1 MARRRLA
8 LVFAALIVA
17 ATACSDGG
25 DDDATPAA
33 GSTEASADTLAEPP
47 AETSGTGSEAGLGPG
62 TTGGLGAPDGG
73 GEPSAPGDAGE
84 STATTDPP
92 VSATSDPPGTNA
104 PAPSTTSTT
113 TTTINPEVPPRV
125 EAAAWTIYDMRQGEM
140 LASNNATARRPV
152 ASLMKL
158 LTAQVAFDAGQP
170 TKLVTA
176 PNDGLVL
183 SDDESVI
190 DIRGGQ
196 ELSRDLLVRAMLKAS
211 ANDAARLLAL
221 DIAGSEAAFAELMN
235 ATAANLQLNDTHAVN
250 ATGLDA
256 DGQFSTAYDMTMLAA
271 RLMGSSINFQVAVR
285 DPTAELNGQAYPNP
299 NDLLGVYPG
308 ADGIK
313 TGHTSGAGW
322 CVVASAIR
330 DGRRLVVTV
339 LGAPTREARN
349 NAAMALL
356 DWGFAQPA

>member
-8 LVFAALIVA
+8 LVFAALVLTSA
-17 ATACSDGG
+17 ACNDGA
-25 DDDATPAA
+25 DDDRPAA
-33 GSTEASADTLAEPP
+33 GSTDTSAETLAEPTP
-47 AETSGTGSEAGLGPG
+47 APSADEEAVETGSTG
-62 TTGGLGAPDGG
+62 TVVGAPGRVDDGG
-73 GEPSAPGDAGE
+73 GTSA
-84 STATTDPP
+84 P
-92 VSATSDPPGTNA
+92 VSASGTVTSIDPSTTGA
-104 PAPSTTSTT
+104 PTATSAPVVSTTSTT
-113 TTTINPEVPPRV
+113 TTTIDPDVPPRV
-125 EAAAWTIYDMRQGEM
+125 QAAAWTVYDMRSGEM
-140 LASNNATARRPV
+140 LASNNATQRRPV

-176 PNDGLVL
+176 PSDGLVL

-190 DIRGGQ
+190 DIRPGQ

-235 ATAANLQLNDTHAVN
+235 ATAASLQLGDTHAVN

-256 DGQFSTAYDMTMLAA
+256 EGQYSTAYDMTMLAA

-299 NDLLGVYPG
+299 NDLLGTYPG

-322 CVVASAIR
+322 CIVASAIR

-349 NAAMALL
+349 AAASTLL

>member
-1 MARRRLA
+1 
-8 LVFAALIVA
+8 
-17 ATACSDGG
+17 
-25 DDDATPAA
+25 
-33 GSTEASADTLAEPP
+33 
-47 AETSGTGSEAGLGPG
+47 
-62 TTGGLGAPDGG
+62 
-73 GEPSAPGDAGE
+73 
-84 STATTDPP
+84 
-92 VSATSDPPGTNA
+92 
-104 PAPSTTSTT
+104 
-113 TTTINPEVPPRV
+113 V
-125 EAAAWTIYDMRQGEM
+125 EAAAWTIYEPRQGEM

-256 DGQFSTAYDMTMLAA
+256 DGQFSTAYDMTMLGA

-299 NDLLGVYPG
+299 NDLLGLYPG

-313 TGHTSGAGW
+313 TGRTSGAGW
-322 CVVASAIR
+322 CIVASAIR